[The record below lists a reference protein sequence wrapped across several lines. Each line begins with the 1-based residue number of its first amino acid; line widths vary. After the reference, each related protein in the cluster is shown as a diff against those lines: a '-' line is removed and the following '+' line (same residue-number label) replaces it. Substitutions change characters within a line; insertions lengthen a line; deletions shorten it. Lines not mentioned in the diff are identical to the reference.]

1 MVEQMSAGRRLFIV
15 FNYFFLS
22 FLAILCVLPLVNV
35 LAISL
40 SSNGAI
46 EQGLVKLWPVDF
58 TTIAYQHIAQSE
70 AFHRSVWV
78 SVKRVFLGVSLNFL
92 LTILTA
98 YPLSRERHQFRM
110 RTVYVWIFVFTMLF
124 NGGLIPTYVLVKEL
138 GLLDTIWALVL
149 PFAVPVFN
157 VVLLLNFFR
166 NLPKELSEAAFID
179 GAGHWQI
186 LWRIMVPLSLPA
198 QATVTLFA
206 IVGQWNEWF
215 YGLIFMNK
223 PENYPLASYLQT
235 IIIRQDLMM
244 ITDTKLLE
252 LLSKLN
258 NRALRA
264 AQIFLGA
271 LPVLVLYPF
280 LQRYFMSGIVLGS
293 VKE

>member
-1 MVEQMSAGRRLFIV
+1 MVEHLSIGRKIFIG

-22 FLAILCVLPLVNV
+22 FLAVICILPLINV
-35 LAISL
+35 LAISF
-40 SSNGAI
+40 SSTAAI
-46 EQGLVKLWPVDF
+46 EQGRVTLWPVEF
-58 TTIAYQHIAQSE
+58 TTFAYEHIAASKPFQTSM
-70 AFHRSVWV
+70 WI
-78 SVKRVFLGVSLNFL
+78 SVKRVLIGVSLNFV

-98 YPLSRERHQFRM
+98 YPLSKEVAQFRF
-110 RTVYVWIFVFTMLF
+110 RTLYVWIFVFTMLF
-124 NGGLIPTYVLVKEL
+124 HGGLIPTYVVVKEL
-138 GLLDTIWALVL
+138 GMLDSIWALVL
-149 PFAVPVFN
+149 PSAVPIFN

-206 IVGQWNEWF
+206 IVQHWNEWF

-223 PENYPLASYLQT
+223 PENYPMASYLQT
-235 IIIRQDLMM
+235 IIIQYDLSAFSDPAM
-244 ITDTKLLE
+244 LE
-252 LLSKLN
+252 LISKLN
-258 NRALRA
+258 NRAVRA
-264 AQIFLGA
+264 SQIFLGA

-293 VKE
+293 LKE